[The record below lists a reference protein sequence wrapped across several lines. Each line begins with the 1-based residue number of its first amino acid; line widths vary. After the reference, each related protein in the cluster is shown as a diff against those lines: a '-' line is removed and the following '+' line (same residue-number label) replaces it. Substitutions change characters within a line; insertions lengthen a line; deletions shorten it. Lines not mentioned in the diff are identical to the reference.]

1 MSLFRIRNKTNN
13 TAERALRT
21 PVIGR
26 KNYYGAQATWAAHL
40 AADTWTITTT
50 AQRNHREPLTC
61 LTNYL
66 TACAGGTPPQD
77 HALDQFLPW
86 LSTPDTNP
94 TPTNTT
100 NDLRPDNR
108 SNP

>member
-1 MSLFRIRNKTNN
+1 LVLFRYRNNTNN

-40 AADTWTITTT
+40 AATVWTITAT
-50 AQRNHREPLTC
+50 AQRNHREPLTY
-61 LTNYL
+61 LTEYL
-66 TACAGGTPPQD
+66 TACATAGGTPPQGP
-77 HALDQFLPW
+77 ALDQFLPW

-94 TPTNTT
+94 TNGI
-100 NDLRPDNR
+100 RPDNR
-108 SNP
+108 PNP